1 MDLYFFFYYVIIFQQ
16 IKCISD
22 VKKNK
27 KNFYLDFRC
36 MREKYNM
43 FNLYTKL
50 DLVYNL

>member
-1 MDLYFFFYYVIIFQQ
+1 MDLYIFFHHVTILKQ

-22 VKKNK
+22 VKKQK
-27 KNFYLDFRC
+27 LYLDFRC

-43 FNLYTKL
+43 PNLHRKS